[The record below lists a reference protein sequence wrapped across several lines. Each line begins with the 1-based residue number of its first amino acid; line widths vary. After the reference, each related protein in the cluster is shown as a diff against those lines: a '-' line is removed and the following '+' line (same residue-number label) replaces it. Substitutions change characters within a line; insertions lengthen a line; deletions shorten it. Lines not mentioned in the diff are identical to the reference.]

1 MTVRRLT
8 GVVGVALGLSLVL
21 ASCGDGK
28 SSSGGSGSG
37 SKSEVIA
44 IAADPLEYI
53 NPLNENGSPGIQIA
67 MAMFAPLVTTDPET
81 GKLQNVMADSVTPDK
96 TSQTWTIKLKPGNT
110 FQNGQPLTA
119 KDYVDSWN
127 MTAEGS
133 NGWKNNGFF
142 SKVEGYDAMNPPTPD
157 GATPK
162 PTSVKALS
170 GLKQIDDLT
179 FSVKL
184 KVPFSQF
191 GLTLQYLGLAP
202 LPEEVRKNPDAYK
215 RKPIGNGPY
224 KLAAD
229 WNAGDDIKLAKWDGY
244 KGPQI
249 PQADSITYRFIPNA
263 DTAYNEFLAGNVD
276 FTDVPSTK
284 VKTFKTDAPDQWV
297 TSVSSGANYLV
308 FPAWDPRY
316 KNPKLRHAFSEAI
329 DRKAFADLVGLSE
342 PATGLIA
349 PDINGYRADACK
361 TCDFDATKAKQL
373 LADAGGFSGVVNIS
387 YSTTSATGQ
396 IFAEAIGN
404 MLRQN
409 LGLQVKYTGKQGSEI
424 TELADSRKLDGL
436 RFGGWGHDYP
446 SIEDYL
452 TPMFKSN
459 GDANFAGYKNP
470 ALDAVLAKGDAEP
483 DPDKAIKLYQQAED
497 IALEDMPLIP
507 LYTKSNAYLHST
519 KIEPRVSKYV
529 GVSALWATF
538 K

>member
-1 MTVRRLT
+1 M
-8 GVVGVALGLSLVL
+8 ALGLALVL

-28 SSSGGSGSG
+28 SSGGSGG
-37 SKSEVIA
+37 GGAKSEVIA

-53 NPLNENGSPGIQIA
+53 NPLNDNGTVGIGIA
-67 MAMFAPLVTTDPET
+67 MAVFAPLVTTDPNT
-81 GKLQNVMADSVTPDK
+81 GKLQNVLADSVTPDK

-133 NGWKNNGFF
+133 NAWKNNGFF
-142 SKVEGYDAMNPPTPD
+142 SKVKGYDELNPPTAE

-162 PTSVKALS
+162 PTAVKTLS
-170 GLKQIDDLT
+170 GLKLIDNLT
-179 FSVKL
+179 FSVTL

-229 WNAGDDIKLAKWDGY
+229 WNAGDDLKLAKWDGY
-244 KGPQI
+244 KAGPA
-249 PQADSITYRFIPNA
+249 PEADSITYRFIPNA

-276 FTDVPSTK
+276 FTEVPATK
-284 VKTFKTDAPDQWV
+284 VKNFKTDAPDGWV
-297 TSVSSGANYLV
+297 TSVPSGANYLTI
-308 FPAWDPRY
+308 PDWDPRF
-316 KNPKLRHAFSEAI
+316 KNPKLRHAFSMAI
-329 DRKAFADLVGLSE
+329 DRKAFSALVGLSE
-342 PATGLIA
+342 PETALVS
-349 PDINGYRADACK
+349 PDMDGYRADACK
-361 TCDFDATKAKQL
+361 YCTFDADKAKQL
-373 LADAGGFSGVVNIS
+373 LQEAGGFPGTLNIN
-387 YSTTSATGQ
+387 YNTTSATGQ

-409 LGLQVKYTGKQGSEI
+409 LGLTVKYTGKQGSEI
-424 TELADSRKLDGL
+424 TDLADSHKLDGL
-436 RFGGWGHDYP
+436 RFSGWGHDYP

-459 GDANFAGYKNP
+459 GDANFSGYANP
-470 ALDAVLAKGDAEP
+470 TLDAILAKGDAEP
-483 DPDKAIKLYQQAED
+483 DPEKAIALYQQAED

-507 LYTKSNAYLHST
+507 LYTKSTAYLHSA